1 MAISN
6 ESVLAA
12 SKASWTPFASLKV
25 TSTIFARSADL
36 VIKLGREASSPNAAK
51 VSRSTSTMDLSPMAK
66 SSSEKLLRASR
77 LLGVAVLAGAKSL
90 IGTVPGTINGT
101 TVGGTTVGGLT
112 LGAAEAGTPFTRG
125 GRTEGCFG
133 LIGGSTILG
142 ATILGST
149 TFACPTTCGAV
160 AATGSF
166 LGAGSNRSRRGT
178 DGVDPKGAAADAALA
193 DAAAFFASS
202 SSCSFRTSSEVGGRS
217 VPQPP
222 QTRTLSS
229 GFSNVHTEHLNTL
242 ALLAADAA
250 GSTPSPAIP
259 RQRARAGLS
268 SRLAPSRGGQADRRG
283 AAGDRGR

>member
-202 SSCSFRTSSEVGGRS
+202 SSCSFRSMEVTSS
-217 VPQPP
+217 
-222 QTRTLSS
+222 
-229 GFSNVHTEHLNTL
+229 NTAKL
-242 ALLAADAA
+242 W
-250 GSTPSPAIP
+250 SF
-259 RQRARAGLS
+259 
-268 SRLAPSRGGQADRRG
+268 ADRCLRCWIFWESCSRSASSWMTSRCKSVG
-283 AAGDRGR
+283 FMRPARSCSTCECVALNCDCNSLYCWKAS